1 MCFLGDEL
9 IRETELQQ
17 YNASEDHGVLYILTS
32 NPVRCTGRVT
42 TVETCVYVTYPD
54 ETTEESNSSF
64 KSFVSVF
71 RYNNLTSIYTQLFSP
86 RTLWL
91 QESDVDNTTQT
102 YCFQISIPPSRG
114 WLVQEDDVLGVYV
127 PSSTVTQTQ
136 KIYPI
141 QPVIKPSQTR
151 TNVDVLYVVTSDAN
165 GNVARF
171 RLNTSQAI
179 VNIRAS
185 VGKINTCNQQSRVDI
200 VWGDCFVGGWDG
212 ERATL

>member
-54 ETTEESNSSF
+54 ETTEESNPSLVF
-64 KSFVSVF
+64 RSFVSIF
-71 RYNNLTSIYTQLFSP
+71 RFNNLTSIYNQLFSP
-86 RTLWL
+86 RTLQL
-91 QESDVDNTTQT
+91 HESDVDNTTQT
-102 YCFQISIPPSRG
+102 YCFQLSILPSYG

-141 QPVIKPSQTR
+141 QPVIIPSQTR
-151 TNVDVLYVVTSDAN
+151 TNVDVLYVVTSDAY

-171 RLNTSQAI
+171 RLSTSQAI

-185 VGKINTCNQQSRVDI
+185 VGKFNTCNQQSRVNI
-200 VWGDCFVGGWDG
+200 VWGGI
-212 ERATL
+212 AS